1 MIDDPQRLA
10 PSELDRRVAY
20 VKTIRSLYRNERIAG
35 LVGCLVGVLLL
46 IWGRQ
51 GQGAPGWVVPA
62 AFLVIGAAWSLF
74 AYVIIRRTR
83 YVRAHPFDPQ
93 S

>member
-1 MIDDPQRLA
+1 MTDD
-10 PSELDRRVAY
+10 SELPAKRVAY
-20 VKTIRSLYRNERIAG
+20 VKTIRGLYRNERIAG
-35 LVGCLVGVLLL
+35 LVGCLLGAMLL

-51 GQGAPGWVVPA
+51 AAGAPAWAVPVAFVV
-62 AFLVIGAAWSLF
+62 IDAAWSLF

>member
-1 MIDDPQRLA
+1 MTDDPQLLA
-10 PSELDRRVAY
+10 KRVAY
-20 VKTIRSLYRNERIAG
+20 VKTIRGLYRNERVAG
-35 LVGCLVGVLLL
+35 LLGCLIGALLL

-51 GQGAPGWVVPA
+51 VAGAPGWAVPV

>member
-1 MIDDPQRLA
+1 MTDDPQLLA
-10 PSELDRRVAY
+10 KRVAY
-20 VKTIRSLYRNERIAG
+20 VKTIRGLYRNERIAG
-35 LVGCLVGVLLL
+35 LVGCLIGALLL

-51 GQGAPGWVVPA
+51 VAGAPAWA
-62 AFLVIGAAWSLF
+62 APTGLVTIGAAWVLF
-74 AYVIIRRTR
+74 AYVILCRTR

>member
-1 MIDDPQRLA
+1 MSDDPRLL
-10 PSELDRRVAY
+10 EKRVAY
-20 VKTIRSLYRNERIAG
+20 VKTIRALHRNERIAG
-35 LVGCLVGVLLL
+35 LVGSLVGALLL

-51 GQGAPGWVVPA
+51 VAGAPAWA
-62 AFLVIGAAWSLF
+62 APTGLVTIGAAWLLF
-74 AYVIIRRTR
+74 AYVIYRRTR

>member
-1 MIDDPQRLA
+1 MSDDPAVLQK
-10 PSELDRRVAY
+10 RVAY
-20 VKTIRSLYRNERIAG
+20 VKAIRGLYRNERIAG
-35 LVGCLVGVLLL
+35 LIGCLIGALLL

-51 GQGAPGWVVPA
+51 AAGAPAWA
-62 AFLVIGAAWSLF
+62 APTGLVTIGAGWLLF
-74 AYVIIRRTR
+74 AYVILRRTR

>member
-1 MIDDPQRLA
+1 MSDEPELLA
-10 PSELDRRVAY
+10 KRIAY
-20 VKTIRSLYRNERIAG
+20 VKSIRGLYQVERVVG
-35 LVGCLVGVLLL
+35 LVGCLLGALLL

-51 GQGAPGWVVPA
+51 AAGAPAWAVSTGLV
-62 AFLVIGAAWSLF
+62 VIGASWVLF

>member
-1 MIDDPQRLA
+1 MIDNPQLLA
-10 PSELDRRVAY
+10 KRVAY
-20 VKTIRSLYRNERIAG
+20 VRTIRGLYRNERIAG
-35 LVGCLVGVLLL
+35 LVGSLTGALLL
-46 IWGRQ
+46 IWGRMA
-51 GQGAPGWVVPA
+51 QGAPGWAVPV
-62 AFLVIGAAWSLF
+62 AFFLIGAAWSLF

>member
-1 MIDDPQRLA
+1 MTQVDPVLVQ
-10 PSELDRRVAY
+10 RRVAY
-20 VKTIRSLYRNERIAG
+20 VKTLRGLYRAERAVGMIAS
-35 LVGCLVGVLLL
+35 LIGVLLL

-51 GQGAPGWVVPA
+51 VAGAPAWA
-62 AFLVIGAAWSLF
+62 APTGLVTIGAAWVLF
-74 AYVIIRRTR
+74 AYVIYRRTR

>member
-1 MIDDPQRLA
+1 MSDDPQLLA
-10 PSELDRRVAY
+10 KRVAY
-20 VKTIRSLYRNERIAG
+20 VKTIRGLHRTERMAG
-35 LVGCLVGVLLL
+35 MAGCLVGALLL

-51 GQGAPGWVVPA
+51 AAEAPAWA
-62 AFLVIGAAWSLF
+62 APVGLVTISAAWLLF
-74 AYVIIRRTR
+74 AYVIYRRTR

>member
-1 MIDDPQRLA
+1 VTDDPEPA
-10 PSELDRRVAY
+10 PSELNRRVAY
-20 VKTIRSLYRNERIAG
+20 VKTVRGLYRNERIAG
-35 LVGCLVGVLLL
+35 LLGSLIGALLL
-46 IWGRQ
+46 IWGRM
-51 GQGAPGWVVPA
+51 GQGAPPWVVPV

>member
-1 MIDDPQRLA
+1 MTDDPQLLA
-10 PSELDRRVAY
+10 KRVAY
-20 VKTIRSLYRNERIAG
+20 VKTIRGLYRNERIAG
-35 LVGCLVGVLLL
+35 LVGCLIGALLL

-51 GQGAPGWVVPA
+51 VAGAPTWA
-62 AFLVIGAAWSLF
+62 APTGLVAIGAAWLLF
-74 AYVIIRRTR
+74 AYVILRRTR

>member
-1 MIDDPQRLA
+1 VTNDPKRLA
-10 PSELDRRVAY
+10 PSELNRRVAY
-20 VKTIRSLYRNERIAG
+20 VKAIRALYRNERVAG
-35 LVGCLVGVLLL
+35 LVGCLVGALLL

-51 GQGAPGWVVPA
+51 AAGAPAWAVPTG
-62 AFLVIGAAWSLF
+62 LVTIGAGWLLF

>member
-1 MIDDPQRLA
+1 MDQADPVLVQK
-10 PSELDRRVAY
+10 RVAY
-20 VKTIRSLYRNERIAG
+20 VKTIRALYRPERMAG
-35 LVGCLVGVLLL
+35 MAGCLIGALLL

-51 GQGAPGWVVPA
+51 VADAPVWA
-62 AFLVIGAAWSLF
+62 APTGLVTIGAAWLLF
-74 AYVIIRRTR
+74 AYVIYRRTR

>member
-1 MIDDPQRLA
+1 VTDDPQLIA

-20 VKTIRSLYRNERIAG
+20 VKTIRGLYRNERIAG
-35 LVGCLVGVLLL
+35 LVGCLLGAMLL

-51 GQGAPGWVVPA
+51 VAGAPAWVVPV

>member
-1 MIDDPQRLA
+1 MSDDPQRLA

-20 VKTIRSLYRNERIAG
+20 VKTIRALHRTERMAG
-35 LVGCLVGVLLL
+35 MAGCLIGALLL

-51 GQGAPGWVVPA
+51 AAEAPAWTAPVG
-62 AFLVIGAAWSLF
+62 LVTIGAAWALF
-74 AYVIIRRTR
+74 AYVIYRRTR

>member
-1 MIDDPQRLA
+1 VTDD
-10 PSELDRRVAY
+10 SELLSRRVAY
-20 VKTIRSLYRNERIAG
+20 VKTIRALYRNERIAG
-35 LVGCLVGVLLL
+35 LVGCLIGAMLL

-51 GQGAPGWVVPA
+51 VAGAPAWAVPVG
-62 AFLVIGAAWSLF
+62 FLVIGAAWSLF

>member
-1 MIDDPQRLA
+1 MIAADPVLVQK
-10 PSELDRRVAY
+10 RVAY
-20 VKTIRSLYRNERIAG
+20 VKTLRGLYRGERA
-35 LVGCLVGVLLL
+35 VGMMASLIGVLLL

-51 GQGAPGWVVPA
+51 VAGAPAWAVPTG
-62 AFLVIGAAWSLF
+62 LVTIGAAWLLF
-74 AYVIIRRTR
+74 AYVIYRRTR

>member
-1 MIDDPQRLA
+1 MSDDPQLLA

-20 VKTIRSLYRNERIAG
+20 VKTIRGLHRTERMAG
-35 LVGCLVGVLLL
+35 MAGCLIGALLL

-51 GQGAPGWVVPA
+51 AAQAPAWA
-62 AFLVIGAAWSLF
+62 APVGLATIGAAWALF
-74 AYVIIRRTR
+74 AYVIYRRTR

>member
-1 MIDDPQRLA
+1 MTDDPQLLA
-10 PSELDRRVAY
+10 KRVAY
-20 VKTIRSLYRNERIAG
+20 VKAIRGLYRNERIAG
-35 LVGCLVGVLLL
+35 LVGSLVGAMLL
-46 IWGRQ
+46 IWGRM
-51 GQGAPGWVVPA
+51 GQGAPAWAVPV